1 MTYPTAKP
9 ARHGAVGLSAACFI
23 ALPLIAGV
31 AFAQDAAP
39 PPSSDQDVVVMSPFQ
54 VSTARDYGYRASNS
68 IAGTRSNTPIK
79 DIALNIQVFT
89 KDLTDDF
96 VVADQTNLERY
107 NAAVTNGG
115 ADVQSDNV
123 IQQAYNAFL
132 FRGFVQNWGLR
143 DGIRE
148 YDPVDA
154 QGLARVEVV
163 KGPAAALYG
172 LSYAGGV
179 MNSITK
185 QVDMTKNFGS
195 LRFTTSNEGEWRS
208 TVDGNYVGKAGDG
221 KFGVRFNG
229 AYTASQDRREHSAGK
244 NHFTQT
250 NLLWEPFRDTSIAF
264 LVEESWRQKPNDLGY
279 YTRAG
284 GTVAAK
290 AAQELGVSVSIPLQ
304 IDHPD
309 IPWTWNWADAGAND
323 RSLETHL
330 YRGTI
335 TQKIG
340 DSLFLTGYIQANRHQ
355 NIDSNGWDD
364 GGNSQNAAGWDVT
377 DWSSTYP
384 ASGWLNPDSATE
396 KIRKLYHW
404 RDWSN
409 TVHAVGATAVYK
421 FDAASIKNT
430 VTVGGAN
437 WDERFFSNKQI
448 EPNLKNGDPTTF
460 TFFDLPVRSDIST
473 TVPMGGAPVTYVNW
487 PQGGNREH
495 NQNAY
500 YYANWQVSALDNRL
514 KVNAAVNHTHIKNIQ
529 WPDYVTAAYS
539 TKVDVSKNSPMIGAM
554 FDITK
559 EVSIFAVHST
569 SLFPTTDKNSF
580 FVQMPPEVGK
590 SNEIGFKVDLMESK
604 ITGTVSYY
612 KINKTGGG
620 VNDPAANNRTT
631 QLWDSDTVAQR
642 MAYWGITAA
651 QAADGSGFRAT
662 LAGDIVPA
670 ELESKGFEADLAFQ
684 PLKELQ
690 IVFSYANNDEE
701 STKGATLGQTNG
713 GHIKQQY
720 SILTKYTFIQGAAK
734 GLSLGLGVQGAGR
747 AYQGY
752 QTGSDGVRVSQ
763 YNPSTF
769 YAEVFGG
776 YQFKAFGCNNVIQ
789 LNIKNLT
796 KVPDVIGWQPTGRAG
811 VVATE
816 RYKVPTYTR
825 FNLTYGID
833 F

>member
-1 MTYPTAKP
+1 MNYPTAKQ
-9 ARHGAVGLSAACFI
+9 ARYRAARLQAACFI
-23 ALPLIAGV
+23 ALPLLASV
-31 AFAQDAAP
+31 TFAQDAAP
-39 PPSSDQDVVVMSPFQ
+39 ATPAADQEVVKMSPFT
-54 VSTARDYGYRASNS
+54 VSTSQDYGYRASNS

-89 KDLTDDF
+89 KDLTDDL
-96 VVADQTNLERY
+96 VIADQTNLERY
-107 NAAVTNGG
+107 NAAVVNGG

-185 QVDMTKNFGS
+185 QVNMDSDFGS
-195 LRFTTSNEGEWRS
+195 TRLTYSNEGEYRA
-208 TVDGNYVGKAGDG
+208 TLDANYAGKAGTG

-229 AYTASQDRREHSAGK
+229 AYTASEDKREHSQGK

-250 NLLWEPFRDTSIAF
+250 NALWEPFRDTSFAL

-279 YTRAG
+279 YTRSG
-284 GTVAAK
+284 GIVASK
-290 AAQELGVSVSIPLQ
+290 ASQELGVGVVIPLQ
-304 IDHPD
+304 IDHPE

-330 YRGTI
+330 YRGTV

-340 DSLFLTGYIQANRHQ
+340 DDFFITGYIQANRHQ

-384 ASGWLNPDSATE
+384 ATGWINPDSATE

-409 TVHAVGATAVYK
+409 TVHAYGANAVYK
-421 FDAASIKNT
+421 LETGSIKNT
-430 VTVGGAN
+430 FTVGGAN
-437 WDERFFSNKQI
+437 WEERFWSNKQI
-448 EPNLKNGDPTTF
+448 EPNVGTNPTF
-460 TFFDLPVRSDIST
+460 TFFDLPVQAGIDT

-495 NQNAY
+495 NENSY
-500 YYANWQVSALDNRL
+500 YYANWQFSALDNRL
-514 KVNAAVNHTHIKNIQ
+514 KLNAAVNHTHIKNTQ
-529 WPDYVTAAYS
+529 WPDYITAAYS
-539 TKVDVSKNSPMIGAM
+539 ARQDVSKNSPMFGAM

-569 SLFPTTDKNSF
+569 SLFPTTDKNTF

-590 SNEIGFKVDLMESK
+590 SNEIGFKVDLLDSK
-604 ITGTVSYY
+604 VTGTVSYY
-612 KINKTGGG
+612 KITKSGGG
-620 VNDPAANNRTT
+620 VNDPAADNRTT
-631 QLWDSDTVAQR
+631 ALWDADTVAQR
-642 MAYWGITAA
+642 MAYWGINAT
-651 QAADGSGFRAT
+651 QAANGSTFRAT
-662 LAGDIVPA
+662 LTGDLVPA

-684 PLKELQ
+684 PIKPLQ
-690 IVFSYANNDEE
+690 IVFSYANNDEK
-701 STKGATLGQTNG
+701 STKGSTLGQANS

-720 SILTKYTFIQGAAK
+720 SVLTKYSFINGDAK
-734 GLSLGLGVQGAGR
+734 GLSLGVGLQGAGK

-752 QTGSDGVRVSQ
+752 QTGSNGVQVSQ
-763 YNPSTF
+763 YNPATF
-769 YAEVFGG
+769 YAEFFAG
-776 YQFKAFGCNNVIQ
+776 YQFKAFGLTNIIQ
-789 LNIKNLT
+789 FNAKNLT
-796 KVPDVIGWQPTGRAG
+796 KVDDVIGWKPSGQAG

-816 RYKVPTYTR
+816 RYKVPTYAR
-825 FNLTYGID
+825 FSITYGLD